1 MHNSEIS
8 HWPRATCHFGERQVK
23 AISVWIVVVNIN
35 NVNKRSHKCF
45 PNVNLHNRM
54 CKHWAET
61 TTFINKLFIALKTW
75 VMICESIYPHL
86 EKNFKIYSAIPWNF
100 CHPHSFW
107 NFYERKKNL
116 GTVNIGNNGYG
127 SILHKRPNHS
137 KKRPQRFWTKNI
149 RLERKKT
156 HIIYWQLKN
165 LIEGNWTLNIFDIR
179 VLFVFPI
186 LNTANYEMSF
196 FNFYQKD

>member
-61 TTFINKLFIALKTW
+61 TTFINKLFIALRTW

-116 GTVNIGNNGYG
+116 GTVNIGNNGLWFN
-127 SILHKRPNHS
+127 SSQEAQPL
-137 KKRPQRFWTKNI
+137 QTETTK
-149 RLERKKT
+149 
-156 HIIYWQLKN
+156 
-165 LIEGNWTLNIFDIR
+165 
-179 VLFVFPI
+179 I
-186 LNTANYEMSF
+186 LNKKHSTREEKKHILSIGNLKIWLKEIEP
-196 FNFYQKD
+196 